1 MDLITRR
8 VIQEQEGGEVST
20 EVLKEYSDPCSDR
33 YANMIEEIRRIQN
46 FTSLRYH
53 RLDDLLESIGID
65 PSQVCTYCFDGR
77 E

>member
-8 VIQEQEGGEVST
+8 VIQEMEGTEEPANLVKYADPESGEYNAMV
-20 EVLKEYSDPCSDR
+20 EY
-33 YANMIEEIRRIQN
+33 IGKKLN

-53 RLDDLLESIGID
+53 RLDDMIAATGLPASK
-65 PSQVCTYCFDGR
+65 VCTYCWTGR